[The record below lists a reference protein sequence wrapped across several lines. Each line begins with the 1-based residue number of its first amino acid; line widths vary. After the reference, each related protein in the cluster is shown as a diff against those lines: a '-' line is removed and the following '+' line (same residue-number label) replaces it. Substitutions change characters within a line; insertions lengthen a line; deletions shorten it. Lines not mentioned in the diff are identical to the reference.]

1 MSKIKEATANIIAY
15 PKQSKAKIIS
25 DEPES
30 KIRPDYHPGYQ
41 GQRCRVYLIKENAI
55 AITQAITITEPV
67 AAYNLVKEELIHSDR
82 EMMLS
87 ILLNAQS
94 RLIGIETIC
103 IGSAYCCVLTPADV
117 FKGALLANAVS
128 IILCHNHP
136 SGSLKPSAEDM
147 RITELMKE
155 AAKIMGIKLLDHIIV
170 SDEGYRS
177 LCN

>member
-1 MSKIKEATANIIAY
+1 MSKIKSEN
-15 PKQSKAKIIS
+15 
-25 DEPES
+25 
-30 KIRPDYHPGYQ
+30 KIRPDYHPGYE
-41 GQRCRVYLIKENAI
+41 GQRCRIYLVKENP
-55 AITQAITITEPV
+55 TVEAITITEPV

-94 RLIGIETIC
+94 RLIGVETVC
-103 IGSAYCCVLTPADV
+103 IGSTSCCAFSPADV

-136 SGSLKPSAEDM
+136 SGSLTPSKEDL

-155 AAKIMGIKLLDHIIV
+155 AAKIMGVKILDHMIV
-170 SDEGYRS
+170 SSEGYRS
-177 LCN
+177 ICNG

>member
-1 MSKIKEATANIIAY
+1 MSKIKEATAKVIAY
-15 PKQSKAKIIS
+15 PKQSGANIVNA
-25 DEPES
+25 ES
-30 KIRPDYHPGYQ
+30 ENKIRPDYHPGYE
-41 GQRCRVYLIKENAI
+41 GQRCRIYLVKENTR
-55 AITQAITITEPV
+55 ITEAITITEPV
-67 AAYNLVKEELIHSDR
+67 AAYNLVKEELMHSDR

-94 RLIGIETIC
+94 RLIGIETVC
-103 IGSAYCCVLTPADV
+103 IGSAYCCILTPAEV

-136 SGSLKPSAEDM
+136 SGSLKPSNEDLK
-147 RITELMKE
+147 ITELMKD
-155 AAKIMGIKLLDHIIV
+155 AGKLMGIKLLDHIIV